1 MHHQNL
7 PYWQSLFATYGRGGH
22 TVEGNAAGQRVIL
35 TDDPEN
41 IKALLASQF
50 RDFGKGEPF
59 HRDWSAFLG
68 NSIFAT
74 DLDQWHNS
82 LQLIRPQFIKDRVS
96 DLEIFEKHVK
106 VLLRAMA
113 VGDGFI
119 NMRGVDGGLGDGKGR
134 GREVDVANLFFRC
147 TLDAATEFL
156 FGKSVGSLESPT
168 QSFGEAF
175 AEVQRVQN
183 IIARAGYVG
192 PCAFCKYS
200 QQMSCADSLG
210 RPLNRFVPRRNFN
223 KFLKVI
229 NEFVNPYIEQALRLS
244 PAELESK

>member
-1 MHHQNL
+1 
-7 PYWQSLFATYGRGGH
+7 
-22 TVEGNAAGQRVIL
+22 
-35 TDDPEN
+35 
-41 IKALLASQF
+41 
-50 RDFGKGEPF
+50 
-59 HRDWSAFLG
+59 LG
-68 NSIFAT
+68 DSIFTT

-82 LQLIRPQFIKDRVS
+82 RQLIRPQFIKDRVS

-134 GREVDVANLFFRC
+134 GREVDDANLFFMY

-168 QSFGEAF
+168 QRFGEAF

-200 QQMSCADSLG
+200 QQRSCADTLG

-223 KFLKVI
+223 KCLKVI
-229 NEFVNPYIEQALRLS
+229 NELVNPYIEQALRLS
-244 PAELESK
+244 PAELESKSKSESSYTFLHALASFTRDRKVLRDLSQSCWLEGYVFLA